1 LTVQA
6 LIAGGETPAATE
18 VISGMNF
25 LKNSQNTDGGFNYS
39 DGWGTE
45 SDTNSTAYA
54 MQAILAAGED
64 PTSSGW
70 VISSTN
76 PISYLLSM
84 QLPDGSYEW
93 MPGSGTNLFTTQQAI
108 PAPTYKFNPLKVNNL
123 PACPVQFMPSVYR

>member
-1 LTVQA
+1 MTVQA

-25 LKNSQNTDGGFNYS
+25 LKNSQITDGGFYFS
-39 DGWGTE
+39 DGWSTE
-45 SDTNSTAYA
+45 SDPNSTAYA
-54 MQAILAAGED
+54 VQAILAAGDD

-84 QLPDGSYEW
+84 QLQDDSFEW
-93 MPGSGTNLFTTQQAI
+93 MPGYGSNLFATQQAI
-108 PAPTYKFNPLKVNNL
+108 PALTYKFNPLKVNNL